1 MWLGFD
7 EDDSTNLFSSLNGPW
22 QGKVV
27 VVDSAQ
33 LGVPSILESTVTGIY
48 KAAGFRVSKCSSRC
62 VTCPKST
69 TDKYFTSNIIHQEF
83 NIINHSGKDTS
94 CHSQNLIFLLSCKN
108 CNFQRVSQTTIV
120 LHKQMTSIEKL
131 KLDVN
136 IL

>member
-1 MWLGFD
+1 M
-7 EDDSTNLFSSLNGPW
+7 
-22 QGKVV
+22 
-27 VVDSAQ
+27 VDSAQ

-48 KAAGFRVSKCSSRC
+48 KAAAFRVSKCSRRC

-83 NIINHSGKDTS
+83 NIINHSWKDTS